1 VSEAEIL
8 ADLRVAVGRIET
20 RQIHILE
27 VLTDHK
33 VKMDRIEAEA
43 QGMKGRVWL
52 ISTVVFGILAAAWEV
67 IKSRFVN

>member
-33 VKMDRIEAEA
+33 VKMDRIETEA
-43 QGMKGRVWL
+43 AGMKGRVWL

-67 IKSRFVN
+67 IKSRFVH

>member
-33 VKMDRIEAEA
+33 LKMDRIETEA

>member
-33 VKMDRIEAEA
+33 VKMDRIETEA
-43 QGMKGRVWL
+43 QSMKGRVWL

-67 IKSRFVN
+67 IKSRFAH

>member
-33 VKMDRIEAEA
+33 VKMDRIESEA

-67 IKSRFVN
+67 IKSRFH